1 MLLLTQS
8 LLQCCWWHLFD
19 MLVPFAALEVFG
31 DVVPVFFFLS
41 LDFLKLS
48 LEGLKLINDGLQG
61 LSAFSVHIYSP

>member
-1 MLLLTQS
+1 
-8 LLQCCWWHLFD
+8 

-61 LSAFSVHIYSP
+61 LSALSVYIYSP

>member
-1 MLLLTQS
+1 
-8 LLQCCWWHLFD
+8 

-61 LSAFSVHIYSP
+61 LSACSLFIYILLDFSSVGGYN